1 MNPITENIQNASTI
15 WKDAFGWLTY
25 VLVAELCYGAYPK
38 KKKST
43 HSTCNNETRIHDTSQ
58 RAKLYDGNLAMEI
71 DSFPS

>member
-1 MNPITENIQNASTI
+1 MRL
-15 WKDAFGWLTY
+15 GGLLMYWL
-25 VLVAELCYGAYPK
+25 LNFAMEHIRK
-38 KKKST
+38 NKST